1 MGHQDN
7 GKTAEIWWRY
17 ALLNLKRIN
26 NAKDRSS
33 DEWFT
38 MSLSLNALSLEPET
52 SPLMELLGTTSP
64 ALWGVKS
71 YDTNKYPGLRAKAL
85 KTIERVVVT
94 CLDAAFQCGK
104 VLDVYDGNSKSP
116 LWDPNRENRIDHIVN
131 TINMFLDDAIVALDL
146 MYNRTRTPEMQIDL
160 SRFEVDAPSNEELPR
175 HPSFYA
181 YLRSIAETP
190 VNNGILSSSI
200 NTLTGHRAIP
210 Q

>member
-1 MGHQDN
+1 MEHKNN
-7 GKTAEIWWRY
+7 GETAEIWWRH

-26 NAKDRSS
+26 NSKDRSS

-52 SPLMELLGTTSP
+52 TPLMEVLGRTSP
-64 ALWGVKS
+64 ALWSVKS
-71 YDTNKYPGLRAKAL
+71 YDIHNYLGLDATAL
-85 KTIERVVVT
+85 VSIERSMAG

-104 VLDVYDGNSKSP
+104 ALDAYHGKGTISQQYKNMD
-116 LWDPNRENRIDHIVN
+116 NRIAHMVN
-131 TINMFLDDAIVALDL
+131 TINMFLDDAIAAIDL
-146 MYNRTRTPEMQIDL
+146 MHKYARASEIPTYMSKFEMK
-160 SRFEVDAPSNEELPR
+160 APSNEELPR

-181 YLRSIAETP
+181 YLRSIAEMP

-200 NTLTGHRAIP
+200 NALTGHLAIP

>member
-1 MGHQDN
+1 MDHQDN
-7 GKTAEIWWRY
+7 GKTADIWWRY

-26 NAKDRSS
+26 NSKDRSS

-52 SPLMELLGTTSP
+52 SPLRELLGTTSP
-64 ALWGVKS
+64 ALWSVKS

-85 KTIERVVVT
+85 KTIERVVIT

-104 VLDVYDGNSKSP
+104 ALNAYDGCGKSP
-116 LWDPNRENRIDHIVN
+116 LWDPNRENRIDHMVN

-146 MYNRTRTPEMQIDL
+146 MHSRTRTPEMQIDL

-175 HPSFYA
+175 HPSFYS
-181 YLRSIAETP
+181 YLRSIAEMP
-190 VNNGILSSSI
+190 VNNGILSSNI
-200 NTLTGHRAIP
+200 NALTGHRAIP